1 MIIRHVL
8 SWGVRGRAGAYWGVP
23 RSSQVTPL
31 PHLLS
36 SCCVGSRGVVSPS
49 MRDEGK
55 HHLHTDS
62 PSCSAFTWSRRRRR
76 RGEILGLL
84 SASLSSYCTDISQSR
99 GEEEVKD
106 DEAQQMM
113 PMDIN
118 SRDEDLDIRLNV
130 GEAVIYELQ
139 RLFNIPKERAVKMVQ
154 TNNFLLVSD
163 KAILKALYFLKDH
176 QVSPEQ
182 LQRIPWLMLQPADV
196 LHQKFK
202 KLLGPHLFLSL
213 SDGLGFCYFSQQTID
228 KLQRKFIREA
238 HCFPDHPNR
247 VYYLAHRLQ
256 IPVPLVAEK
265 VVKPKQVLAM
275 DIKKINTTIDIFNK
289 YGVPMESVLSDLW
302 VFYHNLEVTEDRLRQ
317 AAEAGCPNPKPWICH
332 ASLPVFERYLTRL
345 RARRQ
350 VLGEHGSLE
359 TYLSER
365 LQCPV
370 HEIQAAFRRNN
381 NLANIHV
388 SHIRTKLDLM
398 LDAGFTTEDVRG
410 CLRVLQYS
418 FKRTK
423 SRIEEMKSLGHHR
436 FPISVLFKQPKT
448 YANIVRRI
456 KRDKQKEEKLRRES
470 EERREGGEGREG
482 GG

>member
-1 MIIRHVL
+1 MRHDYKTRAEL
-8 SWGVRGRAGAYWGVP
+8 GRAWACWGLLGRAEVITGYALTSSP
-23 RSSQVTPL
+23 VLVLCWVKRSSESQHEGWREAPPT
-31 PHLLS
+31 HRQSLLQ
-36 SCCVGSRGVVSPS
+36 C
-49 MRDEGK
+49 
-55 HHLHTDS
+55 LHMEQEE
-62 PSCSAFTWSRRRRR
+62 AKE
-76 RGEILGLL
+76 GEILGLL
-84 SASLSSYCTDISQSR
+84 SASLSSYCTDISQSSR

-228 KLQRKFIREA
+228 KLQRKFIRE
-238 HCFPDHPNR
+238 

-365 LQCPV
+365 LQCP
-370 HEIQAAFRRNN
+370 R
-381 NLANIHV
+381 